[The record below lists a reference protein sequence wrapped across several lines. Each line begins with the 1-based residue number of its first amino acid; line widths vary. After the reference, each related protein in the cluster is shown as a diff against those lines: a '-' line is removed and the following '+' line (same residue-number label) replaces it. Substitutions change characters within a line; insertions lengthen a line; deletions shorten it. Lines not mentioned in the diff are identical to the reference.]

1 MKHKTKR
8 SDILVAIRDLAKA
21 MKPSAR
27 NLAEKDVDKIIQDVR
42 REAKARKA
50 NGHSACRP

>member
-1 MKHKTKR
+1 MKHKTKP
-8 SDILVAIRDLAKA
+8 SNLGDVIRELAKA

-27 NLAEKDVDKIIQDVR
+27 NLTAKDVEKIIQDVR

-50 NGHSACRP
+50 NGQAPHRP

>member
-1 MKHKTKR
+1 MKHKAKR
-8 SDILVAIRDLAKA
+8 SEILVAIRDLAKA

-27 NLAEKDVDKIIQDVR
+27 DLTEEDVEKIIQDVR

-50 NGHSACRP
+50 NGQPARRP